1 MYHGKIVLRYI
12 PKSSICGNV
21 FRFVLKFIF
30 SNSKFRF
37 VTALYILRFPVHRK
51 LFIRFFRDK
60 VFFIFVNYIS
70 VFFYY
75 YFSNRTNNI
84 NGIRYKVK
92 ALTRIDVIR
101 YVKRS
106 K

>member
-1 MYHGKIVLRYI
+1 MYHGKIVLHYI
-12 PKSSICGNV
+12 PKSLICDYV

-30 SNSKFRF
+30 SNSEFRF
-37 VTALYILRFPVHRK
+37 VIAPYILRFPVHRK
-51 LFIRFFRDK
+51 LFIHFFQDK

-75 YFSNRTNNI
+75 LYSNKMNI
-84 NGIRYKVK
+84 YGIRSKVK
-92 ALTRIDVIR
+92 AFTRIVVIHS
-101 YVKRS
+101 VKRS